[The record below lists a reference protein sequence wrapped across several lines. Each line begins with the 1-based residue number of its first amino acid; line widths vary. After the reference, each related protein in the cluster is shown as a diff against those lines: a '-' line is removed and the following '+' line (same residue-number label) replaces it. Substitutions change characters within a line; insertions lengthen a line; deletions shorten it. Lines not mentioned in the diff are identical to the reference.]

1 MMSDIILSPPID
13 QKDLGIHVEL
23 LKDYPIICESLERMG
38 VKDEKKKVMYPSCY
52 CLKTELDG
60 GGIQYSICHFK
71 ELFLLQDKPSTFN
84 KVDKLRRATITYLL
98 QKWGL
103 IKVHNLDDVSQI
115 LSQQIGVVK
124 HGEKRDYQIIHK
136 FKQTR

>member
-1 MMSDIILSPPID
+1 MSDDTASPMTI
-13 QKDLGIHVEL
+13 QQDLGIHVDI

-38 VKDEKKKVMYPSCY
+38 VKDEKKKIIYPSCY
-52 CLKTELDG
+52 CIKTELEG
-60 GGIQYSICHFK
+60 GSIQYSICHFK

-103 IKVHNLDDVSQI
+103 VKVHNLDDVSQI
-115 LSQQIGVVK
+115 LSQ
-124 HGEKRDYQIIHK
+124 
-136 FKQTR
+136 

>member
-1 MMSDIILSPPID
+1 MSEIILSPPVD
-13 QKDLGIHVEL
+13 QKDLGLKVDL

-38 VKDEKKKVMYPSCY
+38 VKNESKKVVYPSCY
-52 CLKTELDG
+52 CIKTELECG
-60 GGIQYSICHFK
+60 GLQYSICHFK
-71 ELFLLQDKPSTFN
+71 ELFLLQNKPSTLN

-103 IKVHNLDDVSQI
+103 VKVHNLDDVSQI

-124 HGEKRDYQIIHK
+124 HSEKNDYEIIHK
-136 FKQTR
+136 FKQNR